1 VAISGSQP
9 RQIFCRVSLSRDGNS
24 GIAFIGA
31 SLLAFCILCV
41 AGTRVYANSL
51 ATHDSST
58 SVSVKEGDFR
68 NQSGKASPSSFSS
81 ATLPTELDASVSVV
95 GVASWYNPYVESGDT
110 LTASGEPYDPD
121 EWTAAIQIE
130 LRQKFG
136 KVAYGRNYRPVYALV
151 ESDNKRVI
159 VKINDVGPL
168 APGRV
173 IDLSER
179 AMRYFDESLQLG
191 LLPNVKLTPLA
202 GNWTPGPL
210 DSDLVRTQWCGP
222 GMLDDAPAALGSI
235 FKENNIQ
242 TMVLDL

>member
-1 VAISGSQP
+1 MAISGSQP

-121 EWTAAIQIE
+121 
-130 LRQKFG
+130 
-136 KVAYGRNYRPVYALV
+136 
-151 ESDNKRVI
+151 
-159 VKINDVGPL
+159 
-168 APGRV
+168 
-173 IDLSER
+173 
-179 AMRYFDESLQLG
+179 
-191 LLPNVKLTPLA
+191 
-202 GNWTPGPL
+202 
-210 DSDLVRTQWCGP
+210 
-222 GMLDDAPAALGSI
+222 
-235 FKENNIQ
+235 
-242 TMVLDL
+242 